1 MKILIVSFDK
11 NLTKQLKKVL
21 EDHEVIDVRNGEEA
35 LNLTSQ
41 DFDVIIYD
49 AISGAISEE
58 DINNMYEQRFKDAK
72 FIVLVDDLF
81 PVNEKNLKPDK
92 KLLITREHA
101 VNKILDAI
109 EKPLEESAEMLLPL
123 LPELEIERHT
133 LIEEGPSPLQEQW
146 LNQERTIAPKRRISI
161 VSFDSTLIDSITSLL
176 PKDLEVYPVRSFRNL
191 EEVLKDQDLVV
202 FDAISGLTAKRRLME
217 LSKDPNLSSK
227 PFIILVDEL
236 FSIDVED
243 IPLARKY
250 AVLRAD
256 SPEKISQKIMEVL
269 TSDLGPVLK
278 EEEPEPLE
286 RIWESFET
294 LKVEESV
301 SSVEENLEE
310 TIPPWEKEEI
320 QLEEIP
326 SALEGYEPVSSVQNQ
341 AIIPIE
347 GKKIE
352 ETTYRADIGPIDE
365 IVKSALREKISAES
379 LEVAIKE
386 EVRRTIESALQE
398 NILREAI
405 RQAVEEKLT
414 ELIKSVP
421 LEAIIKE
428 VTYKVLQERL
438 RELIT

>member
-109 EKPLEESAEMLLPL
+109 EKPLEESTEMLLPL

-133 LIEEGPSPLQEQW
+133 LIEEGPSPLPEQW

-269 TSDLGPVLK
+269 TSDVGPVLK

-347 GKKIE
+347 GKK
-352 ETTYRADIGPIDE
+352 
-365 IVKSALREKISAES
+365 
-379 LEVAIKE
+379 
-386 EVRRTIESALQE
+386 
-398 NILREAI
+398 
-405 RQAVEEKLT
+405 
-414 ELIKSVP
+414 
-421 LEAIIKE
+421 
-428 VTYKVLQERL
+428 
-438 RELIT
+438 